1 MPAVRPTLARAA
13 TILADAGVGSPEHD
27 ARELFAFV
35 LGVDRL
41 PFDLESLDDTTAERF
56 DALIARRA
64 AREPLQHITGS
75 TVFRYLT
82 LEVRPGVFVPRPETE
97 VVAQVAID
105 EASAVATTGR
115 APVVVDLCCGTGPI
129 ALAVA
134 TEVPRARVAAVDLT
148 QAAVDLTR
156 ANAATVGA
164 SAVRVEQGDVRD
176 EAVLADLNGTVDVLI
191 SNPPYI
197 PPGAIP
203 IDPEVRD
210 YDPTEALFGGGV
222 DGLEVPRAV
231 LAAAARLLKP
241 GGLLVME
248 HADVQGEEARRA
260 AAETGAW
267 LGIETRA
274 DLTGRDRM
282 LVARRA

>member
-1 MPAVRPTLARAA
+1 MPDVRPTLARAA

-27 ARELFAFV
+27 ARELLAFA

-41 PFDLESLDDTTAERF
+41 PFDLEALDDATAARF

-64 AREPLQHITGS
+64 AREPLQHLTGS

-105 EASAVATTGR
+105 EASALAAAGGQ
-115 APVVVDLCCGTGPI
+115 PLVVDLCCGTGPI
-129 ALAVA
+129 ALSIA
-134 TEVPRARVAAVDLT
+134 TEVPTARVVAVDASA
-148 QAAVDLTR
+148 AAVDLTR
-156 ANAATVGA
+156 ANAAAAGA
-164 SAVRVEQGDVRD
+164 SAVRVEQGDVWD
-176 EAVLADLNGTVDVLI
+176 ADVLEDLNGTVDVLI

-210 YDPTEALFGGGV
+210 HDPAEALFGGGP
-222 DGLEVPRAV
+222 DGLEIPRAV
-231 LAAAARLLKP
+231 LAAASRLLKS

-248 HADVQGEEARRA
+248 HAEVQGEEAREA
-260 AAETGAW
+260 AAATGAFAQ
-267 LGIETRA
+267 IETRA

-282 LVARRA
+282 VVARRA